1 MKNNNLFR
9 RSNKP
14 LISSKLRL
22 KAIDSLWVDAPGA
35 RPVHQPKTTL
45 PNYLTPFIG
54 RQSEI
59 ETVARLLTNPD
70 IHLVTLTGAAG
81 TGKTRLALTVAEN
94 LANWFE
100 DGVYFVNLAPLNK
113 PEAGL
118 NAIVQA
124 LGLQDH
130 SRLSS
135 LHKLQTFLQRRR
147 VLLVLDNFEQILGLG
162 PAIADLLMA
171 APCLKILVTS
181 RIVLHLYGENVYAVP
196 TLQIPVLAE
205 NSTFE
210 TVSQNEAVRLFVQ
223 YARMVNAE
231 FSLTEANY
239 KLIAALCVHL
249 EGLPL
254 SIELA
259 AARCDVFPLQTLL
272 DRLSTGQRFALL
284 NSGFSNLPL
293 RQQTLGEAI
302 EWSYQLLSEPEKQLF
317 RKLGVFVGSCSLAAA
332 EAMNSNHYDTLDSVE
347 SLLNKSLLKPVE
359 EAPGEGLRFNML
371 ETIREFALAKLVE
384 AGELPAARVAYKD
397 YFIQLVE
404 TATEHLKDPD
414 YLDWVKRLETD
425 HPNILDV
432 LDYLIENGEVEEAY
446 HLGGDIW
453 VTWWRWGYLNQGRQW
468 LSKILAL
475 TQPDLRPVLLAK
487 VLDGAAYLAMYQDD
501 CQEATTYFEQSI
513 KIWRNYAP
521 GKFLARAISGL
532 AGSYRILGN
541 YEPALQLNY
550 ESLDLYHS
558 LGEAVSEANSLCNIG
573 SQLLDRG
580 RYDTVQELLEK
591 SLEMHTNARYLT
603 GMGRTKLYLGDFLWR
618 KNDPAAGI
626 RQLEEGLDILR
637 QVNHRIQFS
646 NALNRLGL
654 IYLWQGQT
662 GKAEKLLIESI
673 EISEELNKKQDMSY
687 AYANLGLLRVV
698 QNRLEEAENLFNQS
712 IALRSELGQLEGVL
726 WAMEGLAVV
735 AIKQGDYARAQALLV
750 ETRHLRKFIEAPVL
764 PHTLK
769 FIIPVL
775 LNYKELVDMTKNQP
789 LPANNN
795 PVAVKPVALPEASRL
810 SYPTSYNAEAQAAAL
825 SKRETEVLHL
835 VSLGHPTSQIAKLLV
850 ISPGTVNNHLNS
862 IYSKLG
868 VNSRTSAVRFA
879 LDNGII

>member
-1 MKNNNLFR
+1 M
-9 RSNKP
+9 
-14 LISSKLRL
+14 
-22 KAIDSLWVDAPGA
+22 WVDAPGA
-35 RPVHQPKTTL
+35 SSVQKSKTTL

-59 ETVARLLTNPD
+59 ETVARLLSNPD

-94 LANWFE
+94 LKDWFE
-100 DGVYFVNLAPLNK
+100 DGVYFVNLAPLSK

-135 LHKLQTFLQRRR
+135 LQKLQTFLQRRKI
-147 VLLVLDNFEQILGLG
+147 LLVLDNFEQILGLG
-162 PAIADLLMA
+162 LAIADLLMA
-171 APCLKILVTS
+171 APGLRILVTS

-205 NSTFE
+205 NSSFE
-210 TVSQNEAVRLFVQ
+210 AVSRNEAVRLFVQ
-223 YARMVNAE
+223 YATMVNSE

-239 KLIAALCVHL
+239 KLIAALCIHL

-272 DRLSTGQRFALL
+272 DRLSAGQRFALL
-284 NSGFSNLPL
+284 NSGFANLPL
-293 RQQTLGEAI
+293 RQQTLAEAI

-317 RKLGVFVGSCSLAAA
+317 RKLGVFVGSCALAAA
-332 EAMNSNHYDTLDSVE
+332 EAMGYNRDDTVDSIE

-359 EAPGEGLRFNML
+359 EAPGEGLRFTML

-384 AGELPAARVAYKD
+384 AGELPAARAAYKA

-404 TATEHLKDPD
+404 TATEHLKNPD

-425 HPNILDV
+425 HPNILNV
-432 LDYLIENGEVEEAY
+432 LDYLIENGKVEEAY
-446 HLGGDIW
+446 LLGGDIW

-468 LSKILAL
+468 LAKILAL
-475 TQPDLRPVLLAK
+475 TQPELNPVLLAK
-487 VLDGAAYLAMYQDD
+487 VLDGAGYLAMYQDD
-501 CQEATTYFEQSI
+501 CQTATAYFEQSI
-513 KIWRNYAP
+513 KIWRDYAP

-558 LGEAVSEANSLCNIG
+558 LGEVVSEANSLCNIG

-580 RYDTVQELLEK
+580 RYDTAQELLEK
-591 SLEMHTNARYLT
+591 SLEMHTAANYQT
-603 GMGRTKLYLGDFLWR
+603 GIGRTKIYLGDFLWR
-618 KNDPAAGI
+618 KNEPATAI
-626 RQLEEGLDILR
+626 RQLEEGLNILR
-637 QVNHRIQFS
+637 QVNHRIQFP

-662 GKAEKLLIESI
+662 GKAEKLLKESV
-673 EISEELNKKQDMSY
+673 EISEELNKKQDLSY
-687 AYANLGLLRVV
+687 AYANLGLVRVA
-698 QNRLEEAENLFNQS
+698 QNRLDDAETLFSQA
-712 IALRSELGQLEGVL
+712 IGLRSDLGQLEGVL

-735 AIKQGDYARAQALLV
+735 AIKRGDYTGAQSLLL
-750 ETRHLRKFIEAPVL
+750 ETRHLRKVIEVPVL

-775 LNYKELVDMTKNQP
+775 LTYKEMVDQTKNH
-789 LPANNN
+789 NT
-795 PVAVKPVALPEASRL
+795 PVAIKPVALPEASRIT
-810 SYPTSYNAEAQAAAL
+810 YPTSYNAEAQAAAL